1 MRFALGNAQHIGAR
15 QQQQDAFGFSDPS
28 DKAFVAHGGF
38 LGVVADGMGGLTQGS
53 EASSTAVRSFLQAY
67 KLKTAKESVAEAL
80 TRSLLEANR
89 AVLRVAENASL
100 GEVGTTLAA
109 AVMRGDSVYWISA
122 GDSRIY
128 WLRGT
133 SLTRLTADHVYAT
146 KLNRESAQ
154 GKISRTEARSH
165 PERASLTSYLGQT
178 ELELV
183 DRNNQPLTVHP
194 DDCVILCS
202 DGLYR
207 ALAEGEIVGAFRDD
221 LQHACDMLVKQVL
234 AKQRKQQDNLT
245 IIALK
250 SQVRA
255 WWSRRKLSAR
265 LLLVVLTALLLA
277 ALAGGA
283 GYWYS
288 RRSPAAATAPQ
299 KPVSAQPS
307 SNTGEGGVTNPQTPI
322 VEEPK
327 QPGARVETSSES
339 QKQKEHPKKG
349 ASNQPRK
356 VDTGEP
362 PSTVPSPTGK
372 TPPPE
377 QMGTKPSSQQ
387 SGAAGETNP
396 PAGQPTDASKGSTPG
411 QPDDNEKVQKQASP
425 TPNPDTAPPQNP
437 NPPNPNPPK
446 PNPPNPNRA
455 RETGAMP
462 RFGSWLGYTK

>member
-1 MRFALGNAQHIGAR
+1 MRFAPGNAQHIGAR

-154 GKISRTEARSH
+154 GKISRAEARSH

-255 WWSRRKLSAR
+255 RSGRKLSAR
-265 LLLVVLTALLLA
+265 LLLVVLTALLLG
-277 ALAGGA
+277 ALAGA
-283 GYWYS
+283 ARYWYS
-288 RRSPAAATAPQ
+288 RRSPAAATGSQ
-299 KPVSAQPS
+299 KPVSAQPN
-307 SNTGEGGVTNPQTPI
+307 SNRGEGGVTNPQTPI

-327 QPGARVETSSES
+327 HPGAKVETSSGS
-339 QKQKEHPKKG
+339 QKHKKKG

-362 PSTVPSPTGK
+362 PGTVPNPTG
-372 TPPPE
+372 TAPPPE
-377 QMGTKPSSQQ
+377 QMGTKPSSRQ

-396 PAGQPTDASKGSTPG
+396 PAGQTTDAGKGSFPG
-411 QPDDNEKVQKQASP
+411 QPDDNEKDQKQASP
-425 TPNPDTAPPQNP
+425 TPNLDTTLNPQNP
-437 NPPNPNPPK
+437 NSPNPNPAK
-446 PNPPNPNRA
+446 PNPPNPNLA

>member
-89 AVLRVAENASL
+89 AVLRIAENASS

-109 AVMRGDSVYWISA
+109 AVMSGDSVYWISA

-154 GKISRTEARSH
+154 GKISREEARSH
-165 PERASLTSYLGQT
+165 PERASLTSYLGQN

-207 ALAEGEIVGAFRDD
+207 ALAEDEIVGAFRDD

-277 ALAGGA
+277 ALGGGA
-283 GYWYS
+283 RYWYS
-288 RRSPAAATAPQ
+288 RRSPAAATVPQ
-299 KPVSAQPS
+299 KPVSAQPN

-327 QPGARVETSSES
+327 QPGARVETSSGS
-339 QKQKEHPKKG
+339 QKQKEHRKKG

-356 VDTGEP
+356 VDTGKP
-362 PSTVPSPTGK
+362 PSTVPSPSGTK
-372 TPPPE
+372 PAPE
-377 QMGTKPSSQQ
+377 QMGTTPSSQQ
-387 SGAAGETNP
+387 SGAA
-396 PAGQPTDASKGSTPG
+396 SSTPG
-411 QPDDNEKVQKQASP
+411 QPDDNEKDQKQASP
-425 TPNPDTAPPQNP
+425 TPNPDTTPPQNP

-446 PNPPNPNRA
+446 PNPPNPNPA

>member
-1 MRFALGNAQHIGAR
+1 MRFAPGNAQHIGAR

-28 DKAFVAHGGF
+28 DKAFVAHAGF

-109 AVMRGDSVYWISA
+109 AVMRGDSVYYISA

-128 WLRGT
+128 WFRGT

-154 GKISRTEARSH
+154 GKISREEARSH

-207 ALAEGEIVGAFRDD
+207 ALAEGEIVGAFRND

-245 IIALK
+245 IIALQ

-255 WWSRRKLSAR
+255 ASRWKLSAR
-265 LLLVVLTALLLA
+265 LFLVVLTALLLA

-288 RRSPAAATAPQ
+288 RRSAAATAPQ
-299 KPVSAQPS
+299 KPVSAQPNS
-307 SNTGEGGVTNPQTPI
+307 DTGEGGVTNPQTPI
-322 VEEPK
+322 VEQPK
-327 QPGARVETSSES
+327 QPGARVETSSGS
-339 QKQKEHPKKG
+339 QKQKKHPKKG

-362 PSTVPSPTGK
+362 PSTVPSPTGT

-377 QMGTKPSSQQ
+377 QMGTTPSSQQ

-411 QPDDNEKVQKQASP
+411 QPDDNEKDQKQASP
-425 TPNPDTAPPQNP
+425 TPNPDTTPPQNP
-437 NPPNPNPPK
+437 NSPNPSPPK
-446 PNPPNPNRA
+446 PNPPNPNLA
-455 RETGAMP
+455 RETAAMP